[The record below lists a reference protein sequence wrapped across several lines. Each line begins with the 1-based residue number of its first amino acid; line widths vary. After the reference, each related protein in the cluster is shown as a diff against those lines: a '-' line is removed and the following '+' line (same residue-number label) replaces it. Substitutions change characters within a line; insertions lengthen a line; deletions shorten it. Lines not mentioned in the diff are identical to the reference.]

1 MTLSGKCVIAG
12 IGATAFGKHPG
23 RSSVSLNVEAIRAA
37 LADAGVEKGQVD
49 ALFVKPPTSDFQML
63 YTVKVA
69 SALGIR
75 TRMGGAWDQG
85 GAANA
90 TLISIAC
97 MAIEA
102 GQIDV
107 AVVSFADTPRTGNA
121 AVYARPRGDD
131 SLYGWFGTLPGYAM
145 IMQRHMGVHGTPRE
159 AFGEIAVAARR
170 HGAANPKAQVRN
182 PLSMEDYM
190 AADPLV
196 APLTRDDCTLISD
209 GGGAVVVM
217 SARRAA
223 ELGVAAP
230 VPILGWGY
238 GQTYEEVT
246 YRADLTTTMAT
257 VSGATALGMAG
268 LTPERVECVQLYD
281 CFTIAALMTLEDYGF
296 CKKGQAA
303 DFVKDGALQLDG
315 ALPFNTSGG
324 LLSETGMPGMQ
335 LIHEGVRQMRGT
347 SVNQVRGARNVVISN
362 QGGVMQTHSTLVLG
376 Q

>member
-23 RSSVSLNVEAIRAA
+23 RSSVSLNVEAIREA
-37 LADAGVEKGQVD
+37 LADANVAKGEID

-63 YTVKVA
+63 YSVKVA
-69 SALGIR
+69 SALGIQPK
-75 TRMGGAWDQG
+75 MGGAWDQG

-90 TLISIAC
+90 TLISVAC

-102 GQIDV
+102 GQIDI
-107 AVVSFADTPRTGNA
+107 AVVSFADTPRTGSRD
-121 AVYARPRGDD
+121 VYARARGDD
-131 SLYGWFGTLPGYAM
+131 ALYGWLGTLPGYAM
-145 IMQRHMGVHGTPRE
+145 IMQRHIGQHGTPPE

-170 HGAANPKAQVRN
+170 HGANNPKAQVQN
-182 PLSMEDYM
+182 PLTLDDYL
-190 AADPLV
+190 AAGPIV
-196 APLTRDDCTLISD
+196 APLKRDDCTLISD
-209 GGGAVVVM
+209 GGGAVVIM
-217 SARRAA
+217 SAKAAARRG
-223 ELGVAAP
+223 LTAP
-230 VPILGWGY
+230 VPIRGWGY
-238 GQTYEEVT
+238 GQTFVEVA
-246 YRADLTTTMAT
+246 YRSDMTTTMAS
-257 VSGATALGMAG
+257 VSGKTALTMAQ
-268 LTPERVECVQLYD
+268 LRPEDVDCVQIYD

-303 DFVKDGALQLDG
+303 DFVKGGALQVDG

-347 SVNQVRGARNVVISN
+347 SVNQVKGADNVVISN

-376 Q
+376 R

>member
-1 MTLSGKCVIAG
+1 MTLSGTCVIAG

-37 LADAGVEKGQVD
+37 LSDARVDKDRVD

-69 SALGIR
+69 SALGIQPK
-75 TRMGGAWDQG
+75 MGGAWDQG

-102 GQIDV
+102 GQIDI
-107 AVVSFADTPRTGNA
+107 AVVSFADNPRTGNA

-145 IMQRHMGVHGTPRE
+145 IMQRHIGEFRTPPE
-159 AFGEIAVAARR
+159 AFGAIAMAARN
-170 HGAANPKAQVRN
+170 HGARNPKAQVRN
-182 PLSMEDYM
+182 PLNMDDYL

-196 APLTRDDCTLISD
+196 APLRRDDCTLISD
-209 GGGAVVVM
+209 GGGAVVIM
-217 SARRAA
+217 SAKKAA
-223 ELGVAAP
+223 ELGVDAP

-238 GQTYEEVT
+238 GQTFYEVA
-246 YRADLTTTMAT
+246 YRRDMTSTMAQT
-257 VSGATALGMAG
+257 SGATALKMAG
-268 LTPERVECVQLYD
+268 LTPQDVDCVQIYD

-296 CKKGQAA
+296 CQKGQAA
-303 DFVKDGALQLDG
+303 DFVKDGALMQDG

-347 SVNQVRGARNVVISN
+347 SVNQVKGAGNVVISN

>member
-23 RSSVSLNVEAIRAA
+23 RSSVSLNVEAIREA

-75 TRMGGAWDQG
+75 TKMGGAWDQG

-107 AVVSFADTPRTGNA
+107 AVVSFADTPRTGNS

-145 IMQRHMGVHGTPRE
+145 IMQRHMGVHGTPRA

-217 SARRAA
+217 SARKAA

-238 GQTYEEVT
+238 GQTYDEVT

-257 VSGATALGMAG
+257 VSGATALEMAG
-268 LTPERVECVQLYD
+268 LTPDRVDCVQLYD

-296 CKKGQAA
+296 CQKGQAA

>member
-23 RSSVSLNVEAIRAA
+23 RSSVSLNVEAIREA

-75 TRMGGAWDQG
+75 TKMGGAWDQG

-107 AVVSFADTPRTGNA
+107 AVVSFADTPRTGNS

-145 IMQRHMGVHGTPRE
+145 IMQRHMGVHGTPRA

-196 APLTRDDCTLISD
+196 EPLTRDDCTLISD

-238 GQTYEEVT
+238 GQTYDEVT

-257 VSGATALGMAG
+257 VSGATALEMAG
-268 LTPERVECVQLYD
+268 LTPDRVECVQLYD

>member
-107 AVVSFADTPRTGNA
+107 AVVSFADTPRTGNS

-257 VSGATALGMAG
+257 VSGATALEMAG
-268 LTPERVECVQLYD
+268 LTPDRVECVQLYD

>member
-159 AFGEIAVAARR
+159 ALGEIAVAARR

-223 ELGVAAP
+223 ELGVPAP